1 MGGRAMFVWDDAYVR
16 YDFGRQHPM
25 RQVRALLSRDLAAC
39 LGVLDGMRQP
49 APTPADD
56 RLLGLVHDLR
66 YVNTL
71 RDDPVFAA
79 GVGPPDNPPFPGMH
93 EAAALIV
100 GGTVTAARAVWQG
113 EVDHAVNLAGGLH
126 HAMRDRAS
134 GFCLYNDPAVAI
146 ADLLDQGARC
156 VAYVDVDA
164 HHGDGVQAAFDADP
178 RVVTISLHESGE
190 ALFPGTGAPTEI
202 GRDGGQGA
210 AVNVALPP
218 GTGDAGWLRAFHA
231 VVPPLLRAVRPQV
244 LVSQCG
250 TDAHRRD
257 PLADLLVSV
266 DAMAEVYAAL
276 HALAHEICDG
286 RWVATGGG
294 GYVHADVVP
303 RAWTRLV
310 AEMAGRPLDAHTEVP
325 ETWRAEARSHVPYE
339 EPPTVMTDGAPAVW
353 NPWHGGTGDPDDP
366 VDRAIAATRTAIWPL
381 YGLDPLDA
389 RD

>member
-1 MGGRAMFVWDDAYVR
+1 MGGRAMFVWDDAFVR
-16 YDFGRQHPM
+16 YDFGPRHPM
-25 RQVRALLSRDLAAC
+25 RQVRALLARDLAAS
-39 LGVLDGMRQP
+39 LGVLATMQCGTP
-49 APTPADD
+49 KPADD
-56 RLLGLVHDLR
+56 QLLGLVHELR

-71 RDDPVFAA
+71 REDPVFAA
-79 GVGPPDNPPFPGMH
+79 GVGPPDNPPFPDMH

-100 GGTVTAARAVWQG
+100 GGTVAAARAVWQG
-113 EVDHAVNLAGGLH
+113 EAEHAVNLAGGLH
-126 HAMRDRAS
+126 HAMRSRAS

-146 ADLLDQGARC
+146 ADLLDHGAERI
-156 VAYVDVDA
+156 AYVDIDA

-178 RVVTISLHESGE
+178 RVVTISLHESGD
-190 ALFPGTGAPTEI
+190 ALFPGTGAPTEV
-202 GRDGGQGA
+202 GHGPGEGY

-231 VVPPLLRAVRPQV
+231 VVPPLLRAVRPQI

-276 HALAHEICDG
+276 HGLAHELCGG

-294 GYVHADVVP
+294 GYVHGDVVP
-303 RAWTRLV
+303 RAWTMLV
-310 AEMAGRPLDAHTEVP
+310 AELAGCPLDADTELP
-325 ETWRAEARSHVPYE
+325 EAWRADARAHVSGV

-366 VDRAIAATRTAIWPL
+366 VDRAIAATRIAIWPL
-381 YGLDPLDA
+381 HGLDPMDA